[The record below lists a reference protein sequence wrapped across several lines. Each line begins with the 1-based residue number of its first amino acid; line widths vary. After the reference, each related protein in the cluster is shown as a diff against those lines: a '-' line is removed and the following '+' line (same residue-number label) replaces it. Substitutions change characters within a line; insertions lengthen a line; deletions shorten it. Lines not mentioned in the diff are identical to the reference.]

1 MRITDHA
8 LNRLNVL
15 KAIRRWGPVA
25 RTELAMKTRLSS
37 GSITQL
43 TAELLGRELIVETK
57 ETTKRNGRPRTFLEI
72 NADGALSIA
81 ATLSGVGKLDIF
93 FIDLIGNRLH
103 SIETRIWIEPSLAA
117 MAQAI
122 GGNIASAI
130 ESAPLGERRVSRVG
144 IALPA
149 LIDSAQGEI
158 HFMTTFPVGGP
169 VPFAGPIA
177 NRLGLPVT
185 IENDM
190 VCMARAEHWFGRAR
204 DLETFTLVHVGFAIG
219 SAQYEDGLPK
229 SGSNGLNAELGHVKV
244 ITGELARP
252 CFCGGRGCLA
262 AYASMYGILQAADE
276 LTGTPFP
283 PTESLD
289 ARFEQ
294 FMDRAESGDL
304 NAAGALEQ
312 AGSFLGVAL
321 ANLINV
327 TDPGNI
333 IISFA
338 NARFMATIAA
348 PMDTSLKTN
357 IMSGVLPSTKI
368 ELVFADKD
376 WRWKGTAALA
386 LEQTYIGSG

>member
-1 MRITDHA
+1 MRPDA
-8 LNRLNVL
+8 N
-15 KAIRRWGPVA
+15 PD
-25 RTELAMKTRLSS
+25 
-37 GSITQL
+37 QL
-43 TAELLGRELIVETK
+43 TLRHEY
-57 ETTKRNGRPRTFLEI
+57 
-72 NADGALSIA
+72 DG
-81 ATLSGVGKLDIF
+81 LDIY

-103 SIETRIWIEPSLAA
+103 SIATRIWIERSLAA
-117 MAQAI
+117 MAEAI

-158 HFMTTFPVGGP
+158 HFMTTFPVGKP

-244 ITGELARP
+244 MTGELARP

-262 AYASMYGILQAADE
+262 TYASMYGILQAADE

-304 NAAGALEQ
+304 NAAEALEQ
-312 AGSFLGVAL
+312 AGSFLGVTL

-327 TDPGNI
+327 TDPGSI
-333 IISFA
+333 IISL
-338 NARFMATIAA
+338 
-348 PMDTSLKTN
+348 LKTN
-357 IMSGVLPSTKI
+357 IMPGVLPSTKI
-368 ELVFADKD
+368 DLVFADQD
-376 WRWKGTAALA
+376 WRRKGTAALA
-386 LEQTYIGSG
+386 LEQAYIGSG

>member
-25 RTELAMKTRLSS
+25 RTELAMKTGLSS

-43 TAELLGRELIVETK
+43 TAELLGRELIIEAK
-57 ETTKRNGRPRTFLEI
+57 ETAKRNGRPRTFLEI
-72 NADGALSIA
+72 NADGALSVA
-81 ATLSGVGKLDIF
+81 ATLSGLGKLDIY

-103 SIETRIWIEPSLAA
+103 SIATRIWIEPSLAA

-130 ESAPLGERRVSRVG
+130 ESAPLGKRRVSRVG

-158 HFMTTFPVGGP
+158 HFMTTFPVGKP

-252 CFCGGRGCLA
+252 CVCGGRGCLA

-338 NARFMATIAA
+338 SARFMSTIAA
-348 PMDTSLKTN
+348 PMGTSLKTN
-357 IMSGVLPSTKI
+357 IMPGVLPSTKI
-368 ELVFADKD
+368 ELVFANQD